1 MTNAFSEALS
11 PLAASMP
18 RAVRDLEV
26 LRVSSQLDG
35 EDFAVATQ
43 SARAAALR
51 WAAKRAGARLPRQAW
66 DFEDFEMVTGGRNS
80 AAVHIKSDELDIWA
94 LRAEDPDKN
103 VAGRIWST
111 EVVIGG
117 RLGERPFL
125 SARLIASTTEQELQ
139 VEPHVPGLI
148 LQMADAPG
156 LVRAGRKLVSEPQ
169 TIETENAAEDLCD
182 HLEDQERRL
191 PVIVVTTSEI
201 GTSLLDDLALAR
213 AVTGIARVVRVPTEL
228 TWVLTNRFGKYRSVF
243 GGAVRAYMPGF
254 SVTDDPFRHRLF
266 LADRLRNGDDV
277 ASAIW
282 LRRATAQ
289 LSVSG
294 TRLGRDVLDFA
305 SVKTASRRLKTAAMK
320 DVEAPDE
327 DLIATANELIESLEE
342 QIKEKDKEVDGYIEV
357 AEAAEARA
365 SASEQEHRAL
375 LYRVRQLEEVIKRGG
390 ATPTEETPLPQA
402 WGEFVDWI
410 DGTYPDRVVLTPSAR
425 RMVKSP
431 AFEDVE
437 AVARAVTW
445 LATEHHERR
454 IDGGGSLR
462 DVQVENGVRN
472 SPCGGDT
479 YKTSWRG
486 RPYDVDWHVKNGGN
500 TRDPKKCLRIY
511 YFWEP
516 EACLTVIDHLP
527 GHIKTAAT

>member
-11 PLAASMP
+11 PLAARMP
-18 RAVRDLEV
+18 RAVRELEV
-26 LRVSSQLDG
+26 LRVSGQLDG
-35 EDFAVATQ
+35 TDFAEATQ
-43 SARAAALR
+43 AAREATLK
-51 WAAKRAGARLPRQAW
+51 WAAKRAGGRLPQKAW
-66 DFEDFEMVTGGRNS
+66 ELEDFELMTGGRNS
-80 AAVHIKSDELDIWA
+80 AAVRIRSEDLDIWA

-117 RLGERPFL
+117 RVGERPFL
-125 SARLIASTTEQELQ
+125 STRLIASTTENELQ

-148 LQMADAPG
+148 LQMAEAPG
-156 LVRAGRKLVSEPQ
+156 LVRAARRVLSEPQ
-169 TIETENAAEDLCD
+169 NIQTENAAEDLCD

-191 PVIVVTTSEI
+191 PVIVVTMSPE
-201 GTSLLDDLALAR
+201 GSSLVDEVAIAR
-213 AVTGIARVVRVPTEL
+213 AVTGLARVVRVPPEL
-228 TWVLTNRFGKYRSVF
+228 TWVLTKRLGKFRSVF

-254 SVTDDPFRHRLF
+254 TLSDDPFRHRLF
-266 LADRLRNGDDV
+266 LADRLRNGEDQLCAV
-277 ASAIW
+277 W

-289 LSVSG
+289 LSVSA

-305 SVKTASRRLKTAAMK
+305 SVKTASRRLRSATMK
-320 DVEAPDE
+320 EVEATDE
-327 DLIATANELIESLEE
+327 DLVTIANELIESLEE
-342 QIKEKDKEVDGYIEV
+342 QIKEKDKEVDGYVEV

-365 SASEQEHRAL
+365 LTSEQEHRAL
-375 LYRVRQLEEVIKRGG
+375 LFRVRQLEKVIKQGG
-390 ATPTEETPLPQA
+390 ATPTEEPPLPQL
-402 WGEFVDWI
+402 WSDFIDWI

-431 AFEDVE
+431 SFEDV
-437 AVARAVTW
+437 ATVARAITW
-445 LATEHHERR
+445 LANEHYARR
-454 IDGGGSLR
+454 LEGGGSLR
-462 DVQVENGVRN
+462 DVQVENGVWN

-479 YKTSWRG
+479 YKTNWRG

-500 TRDPKKCLRIY
+500 TRNPKKCLRIY

-527 GHIKTAAT
+527 GHIKTGAT